1 MARRKGNKKRRDS
14 KRDPSGSQRIVKIG
28 AVVAGVTLGGA
39 AFLHSDMGKKF
50 VESGITQA
58 AIRTGKNIKKDMLNK
73 PKNLRTMKEA
83 FDKNI
88 GKNGTVF
95 KKELAKQK
103 QNVKKNLSTSE
114 FAKDLFNIK
123 QTKNITKRKMKA
135 SESQKAKRRFKDM
148 LSSVGGFDGAAK
160 EAVDDVIDALYN
172 KSTDENVNDKTL
184 LSHYKKTLKRHG
196 FSPDF
201 ADDILTVMHEWKK
214 TEQPT
219 NQMIE
224 DRYSKLA
231 EQLEHKRMD
240 DFATQKQS
248 FLSKMFDKITG
259 TRAAT
264 LKDVKDGL
272 IDINDLDFGERY
284 MSNFNNKTTPLE
296 KVDMNKLVSNLMN
309 VGDKYDNVVLDQGLR
324 VATRSTGETYV
335 ADFREGFDMLKRMM
349 DKAADTLPGKILL
362 KPWDLGDK
370 HSFGVLLPDK
380 LDNMA
385 HLTGATDNMM
395 QEAMI
400 YMNNTLYGL
409 KQDANGT
416 YALDTGNRTEVKEV
430 TGWRKK
436 VLHELMGT
444 TQKPAEASDNFIAQM
459 LDINQNGTFNFGE
472 EVSRFLNKSNDE
484 KWEKNQLKLMKDF
497 VNTAQLDNSIDGKR
511 KLYDSAF
518 MTSVMMNRN
527 ITGVSDELLDNM
539 INNNIV
545 ISDKES
551 KMLSLLLEGSDESML
566 DFVNELG
573 GNLKDIKNKNLVSMI
588 ESIQRDLEN
597 TQDINHISIK
607 SNSAMHP
614 INKIFGMSVEEHWER
629 DTLGQFR
636 VEYVKEILMNK
647 TSEKNT
653 YMDYI
658 DLIAQNDAQRKTLKN
673 IGMLGLFE
681 QHMNIGDTVA
691 DSLESRFETG
701 GMESQ
706 FISYLKG
713 DFRLMDSFNQI
724 MDESI
729 NSVFGFS
736 NSYFGNINETDFYS
750 EYNDIALIKKSKLN
764 PLNII
769 QSINESIKAGEMRP
783 LGETLL
789 EGMKELTTAGRFNP
803 GSITDLT
810 LAAQYSMS
818 RLNDDLSAV
827 GLNLSAD
834 SMSSP
839 LATYLNIG
847 LKRVLPVAAAI
858 GTYSYLNDESR
869 RFFGSSI
876 TEAAARGLSY
886 ADIGA
891 RKLAYSVNFP
901 VVGNIGNKLNNW
913 AESSVIHEYWFGS
926 NRFDT
931 GAQREEWYENGYSPV
946 RKGRFWNFGSS
957 NEMRGGAIS
966 YWQPNYLRRAESNY
980 HDIAIY
986 GSSEEKWAHSWI
998 PTPTHPFSTVRALID
1013 PYWLEKKHLKEGDM
1027 PYPLTAKMFDEN
1039 TPWGAVLNPTIG
1051 EILKPVRMLPEAR
1064 MRLGRSGRDSQ
1075 AVIQRINE
1083 RIQRKEQDVHNDD
1096 LIVVSGTD
1104 IRNAEY
1110 VPFGNPVPGELNMQ
1124 MVNGRPQVLG
1134 YDFMSTVQGMDM
1146 YTPPTGQDYIQVGKG
1161 GTRTLIRPSSGYG
1174 MQPMMTRALEGMA
1187 NQGSMEAKN
1196 QNLAMRIIQ
1205 NVNNAIFRKEFNGAR
1220 RSVGSANDPSNSTY
1234 VYRNLVNEYN
1244 NYLDNWYGDRY
1255 DPGMV
1260 NKSLQADLLRDAA
1273 YSSSQISGIYGYLGG
1288 MFTNGDKEFSFRYAN
1303 AGQMTS
1309 FSRGFWDASIGGLG
1323 GGPMEIARRFF
1334 PSQDRSR
1341 IDVNPLMNNM
1351 PDWIPESY
1359 HTGNP
1364 YTQIPKGEMRLPGKG
1379 YEAMY
1384 DLHPDQFGEYGAFD
1398 RYKILA
1404 DIAPNSVEYK
1414 KWRNIAKAT
1423 VMDPELQDEM
1433 QAIAERTAKM
1443 SGNHEFYEYRY
1454 MKNNTKMAKGIVV
1467 GINNGMITLADHTTL
1482 SLAGTI
1488 ANGATDEALSAMI
1501 QPGMEINY
1509 RYEKNKVYDKNNQAK
1524 NQTISA
1530 VVYAPKSSQSINRIL
1545 IENEQADKDV
1555 EDRSTIAALG
1565 RISAGQEVAGAVQ
1578 ELIAHAPIPMIHN
1591 KFLRVDSAY
1600 ESYMKETYYG
1610 SSFKTWDH
1618 PVKAFITPMFNEQS
1632 SKSLA
1637 SEAISLGVAY
1647 FHFTKGALSDSPVV
1661 KWASN
1666 IALAS
1671 TNPTAFMGGNINFIL
1686 HMSNGGK
1693 GKGQEL
1699 TNWQKGAKIGTILG
1713 TAKYVWDNADN
1724 PFKATGMMA
1733 AAGAYMANTDF
1744 GWEVAENILGKM
1756 TTKKGALIGAGIGLG
1771 ISAIKNSRADKKMFE
1786 KWAPKET
1793 RKKWELD
1800 EYFDRLTYVKYAG
1813 LYERAADRARR
1824 YEKVDIEGIFE
1835 EIDKN
1840 KAKINKLNVKAAKLI
1855 NKTKSNSDRY
1865 AKKLRQIEEKKMML
1879 EEQTQ
1884 MMFSGGEYT
1893 KSAIAYKKKMES
1905 TMYGLDPNATK
1916 DELLASVPDQYKD
1929 FFTAFMDITDKKEQ
1943 KKILKSVSPMMRRPL
1958 QAAWGMELEK
1968 VQSNRKYFRTH
1979 KLPGTFWRGWKPNV
1993 NIKHVKM
2000 KTIENEGM
2008 LLSDFG
2014 YYDSE
2019 KAKVTFDDAPEIENY
2034 DQGMGRFSDVRI
2046 KSIMHGNG
2054 IMLNNVSV
2062 SKTRAP
2068 GIWVLGDVKE
2078 RVEDRAKVTGYG
2090 IVKTVTT
2097 LGSIF

>member
-1 MARRKGNKKRRDS
+1 MARRKGNRKIRRDD
-14 KRDPSGSQRIVKIG
+14 KRDSSGTRRIAKIG
-28 AVVAGVTLGGA
+28 AVVAGVTLGGT
-39 AFLHSDMGKKF
+39 AFLHSNMGKKF
-50 VESGITQA
+50 MESGITQA
-58 AIRTGKNIKKDMLNK
+58 ALKTGKNLKKDMLNK

-95 KKELAKQK
+95 KKELAKQQ
-103 QNVKKNLSTSE
+103 QNIKKNLSTSE
-114 FAKDLFNIK
+114 FTKNLFNIK

-135 SESQKAKRRFKDM
+135 SEIQKAKKSFKDM
-148 LSSVGGFDGAAK
+148 MTSVAGFDGAAK

-172 KSTDENVNDKTL
+172 KSTDENVKDKTL
-184 LSHYKKTLKRHG
+184 LSYYKKTLRRHG
-196 FSPDF
+196 FDTDF
-201 ADDILTVMHEWKK
+201 ADDLLNIMHDWKK
-214 TEQPT
+214 KENPT

-231 EQLEHKRMD
+231 EHLEHKRMND
-240 DFATQKQS
+240 LANQKQS
-248 FLSKMFDKITG
+248 FLGKIFDKVTG
-259 TRAAT
+259 TRAVT

-272 IDINDLDFGERY
+272 INIDDLDFGERF
-284 MSNFNNKTTPLE
+284 MSNFNDKTNPIE
-296 KVDMNKLVSNLMN
+296 KVDMNKLVSNLMK
-309 VGDKYDNVVLDQGLR
+309 VGDKYDNVVLDHGLR

-335 ADFREGFDMLKRMM
+335 ADFREGIDMLKNMM
-349 DKAADTLPGKILL
+349 DKASETLPGKILL
-362 KPWDLGDK
+362 KPWDTGDK

-385 HLTGATDNMM
+385 HLTGATDNFM

-409 KQDANGT
+409 KKDANGV
-416 YALDTGNRTEVKEV
+416 YDLDIGNTTEVKEV

-444 TQKPAEASDNFIAQM
+444 TQKPAEASDNFIAQI
-459 LDINQNGTFNFGE
+459 LDINQDGTFNFRE
-472 EVSRFLNKSNDE
+472 EINRFLSKSQDE

-497 VNTAQLDNSIDGKR
+497 VNTASLDKTPDGKR
-511 KLYDSAF
+511 KMYDSAY
-518 MTSVMMNRN
+518 MTAVMMNRN

-545 ISDKES
+545 ISDTES
-551 KMLSLLLEGSDESML
+551 KMLSLLLEGSDESVL
-566 DFVNELG
+566 EFVNTLG
-573 GNLKDIKNKNLVSMI
+573 GNLKDVKNKNLVSMI
-588 ESIQRDLEN
+588 QSIQRDVEN
-597 TQDINHISIK
+597 IQDINHISMK

-614 INKIFGMSVEEHWER
+614 INQIFGMSVEEHWER

-636 VEYVKEILMNK
+636 VEYVKEVLMNK

-658 DLIAQNDAQRKTLKN
+658 DLIAQNDAQKNTLKN

-681 QHMNIGDTVA
+681 QHMNIGSSVVDNI
-691 DSLESRFETG
+691 ESRFETG

-706 FISYLKG
+706 FINYLQG
-713 DFRLMDSFNQI
+713 DFRLMDSFNEI
-724 MDESI
+724 MDNNI
-729 NSVFGFS
+729 NSIFGFS

-750 EYNDIALIKKSKLN
+750 EYNDIALIKKSQLN

-769 QSINESIKAGEMRP
+769 KSINESIKSGEMKP
-783 LGETLL
+783 LGKTLL

-803 GSITDLT
+803 GSITELT

-818 RLNDDLSAV
+818 RLNDDLSSV

-847 LKRVLPVAAAI
+847 LKRILPVAAAI

-869 RFFGSSI
+869 RFLGSSI

-886 ADIGA
+886 VDIAA
-891 RKLAYSVNFP
+891 RKLAYATG
-901 VVGNIGNKLNNW
+901 VGQKINNW
-913 AESSVIHEYWFGS
+913 AETSVIHEYWFGS

-931 GAQREEWYENGYSPV
+931 GAQRAEWYEDGYSPV

-998 PTPTHPFSTVRALID
+998 PTPTHPFSTVRALMD

-1064 MRLGRSGRDSQ
+1064 MRLGGTGRDAK

-1110 VPFGNPVPGELNMQ
+1110 VPYGNPVPGELNMQ

-1146 YTPPTGQDYIQVGKG
+1146 YVPPTGQDYIQVGRG
-1161 GTRTLIRPSSGYG
+1161 GARSLIRPSSGYG
-1174 MQPMMTRALEGMA
+1174 MQPAMTRALEGMV
-1187 NQGSMEAKN
+1187 NQGS
-1196 QNLAMRIIQ
+1196 QDRTQSIAMRLVQ
-1205 NVNNAIFRKEFNGAR
+1205 NINNAIFRKEFTGASR
-1220 RSVGSANDPSNSTY
+1220 GVGKVNDPSNSTY
-1234 VYRNLVNEYN
+1234 IYRNLVNEYN
-1244 NYLDNWYGDRY
+1244 NYLDSWYGDRY
-1255 DPGMV
+1255 DPSMI
-1260 NKSLQADLLRDAA
+1260 NRSLQSDLMRDAA
-1273 YSSSQISGIYGYLGG
+1273 YSTSQISGIYGYLNGA
-1288 MFTNGDKEFSFRYAN
+1288 FTNEDKAFRFRYEN
-1303 AGQMTS
+1303 AGYMTS

-1334 PSQDRSR
+1334 PSQDRRR
-1341 IDVNPLMNNM
+1341 IDINPLLNNM

-1404 DIAPNSVEYK
+1404 DIAPNSAEYK

-1423 VMDPELQDEM
+1423 VTDPELVEEM
-1433 QAIAERTAKM
+1433 KGIAERTSKM
-1443 SGNHEFYEYRY
+1443 SGNHEFYEYTYLR
-1454 MKNNTKMAKGIVV
+1454 NNTKMAKGIVIGV
-1467 GINNGMITLADHTTL
+1467 NNGMITLADHTTL
-1482 SLAGTI
+1482 SLAGTV
-1488 ANGATDEALSAMI
+1488 ATGATDEAISQMI

-1509 RYEKNKVYDKNNQAK
+1509 RYEKNKVYDKQNQNK

-1530 VVYAPKSSQSINRIL
+1530 VVYAPKSSTSINRLL
-1545 IENEQADKDV
+1545 IDNEQADKDV
-1555 EDRSTIAALG
+1555 EDNSTIARLG
-1565 RISAGQEVAGAVQ
+1565 RISPNQEVSGAVQ
-1578 ELIAHAPIPMIHN
+1578 ELIAHAPIPMVHN

-1610 SSFKTWDH
+1610 SNFKTWDN
-1618 PVKAFITPMFNEQS
+1618 PIRAFVTPMFNQQS
-1632 SKSLA
+1632 GKSLA
-1637 SEAISLGVAY
+1637 SEALSLGVAY
-1647 FHFTKGALSDSPVV
+1647 FHFTKGVVSNDPVK
-1661 KWASN
+1661 KWTSN
-1666 IALAS
+1666 ILLAT
-1671 TNPTAFMGGNINFIL
+1671 TNPTAFLGGNLNYLI
-1686 HMSNGGK
+1686 HMSNGGR

-1699 TNWQKGAKIGTILG
+1699 TNWQKGAKAGVVIGTM
-1713 TAKYVWDNADN
+1713 KYAWDNADN
-1724 PFKATGMMA
+1724 PFKSMATMA
-1733 AAGAYMANTDF
+1733 AAGAYLGSTDF
-1744 GWEVAENILGKM
+1744 GWEVAEKLLGKM
-1756 TTKKGALIGAGIGLG
+1756 SGTKGMLIGLGIGLG
-1771 ISAIKNSRADKKMFE
+1771 MSALKNSRSDDKTFS

-1800 EYFDRLTYVKYAG
+1800 EYFDRLTYIKYAG

-1835 EIDKN
+1835 EMDKN
-1840 KAKINKLNVKAAKLI
+1840 KEKIHKLNVKAAKLI
-1855 NKTKSNSDRY
+1855 NKTKNPNDKY
-1865 AKKLRQIEEKKMML
+1865 AIKLRRIEEKKMML
-1879 EEQTQ
+1879 EEQAQ
-1884 MMFSGGEYT
+1884 LMFQGGEYT

-1929 FFTAFMDITDKKEQ
+1929 FFTAFMDITDKREQ

-1968 VQSNRKYFRTH
+1968 VQSNRRYFRHH
-1979 KLPGTFWRGWKPNV
+1979 KLPGTFWKGWKPNV
-1993 NIKHVKM
+1993 NLKHVKM

-2019 KAKVTFDDAPEIENY
+2019 KAKVTFEDAPDIENY
-2034 DQGMGRFSDVRI
+2034 DTGTRFRDVKI
-2046 KSIMHGNG
+2046 KSIMNGNG
-2054 IMLNNVSV
+2054 IMLHNVSV
-2062 SKTRAP
+2062 EKTRAP
-2068 GIWVLGDVKE
+2068 GIWVVGDVKE
-2078 RVEDRAKVTGYG
+2078 RVEDRAKVTGY
-2090 IVKTVTT
+2090 KTVKALTT
-2097 LGSIF
+2097 LGSLF